1 MAVLAAREIYRFAR
15 MAGFTPD
22 QAVTMTAVA
31 MAESGG
37 NTNAHNPIGE
47 DSRGLWQI
55 NAASHPEMHG
65 VNLYDPLANAR
76 AAYQVSGHGQDI
88 SPWTTTHGIG
98 DAAYLNYR
106 TEAVAAARA
115 IGDNPSGAWTGTEGY
130 GHPLAAGGAPGS
142 GGAGGGGGV
151 TEAALLGGGHG
162 GALHHGGDPT
172 GATGGGNAALHTF
185 LSSALAQDGD
195 AYVWGVHD
203 EISDPDPKSFDCSEL
218 VKWSAGRAGVTLDDG
233 SWNQYLQLQSGGHTI
248 SVEEAAHTPGA
259 LLFSFS
265 SAPTPGAGRPEEA
278 HVAISLG
285 DGRTIEASSPE
296 TGVGIHKVGHRFNYA
311 AVIPGLSDSMVG
323 SGPLDVA
330 AAAGGAGGGIGG
342 PGDALTAGSGFGA
355 LGLDTDNDGI
365 TDEMELRLGTDPTK
379 LDTDGDHLS
388 DGYELL
394 HTHTDPTLV
403 DTDHDGMSDSMELAL
418 GNNPVDADSDHD
430 GQIDNAA
437 HIHGATTDTDFDGVS
452 DLLEKLL
459 KTDPT
464 KADSDGDGFLDGA
477 EYKAGYN
484 PADPNSNPLTHP
496 GATAG
501 SALDQHPLPHHD
513 VSWGLEDLGGH

>member
-55 NAASHPEMHG
+55 NAASHPEMRG
-65 VNLYDPLANAR
+65 TNLYDPLANAR

-88 SPWTTTHGIG
+88 SPWTTTHGVG

-106 TEAVAAARA
+106 TEAIAAARA
-115 IGDNPSGAWTGTEGY
+115 VGDNPTGEWTGTEGY
-130 GHPLAAGGAPGS
+130 GHPLAAAGHPGS
-142 GGAGGGGGV
+142 GASGGV
-151 TEAALLGGGHG
+151 LAAPGTESALLGS
-162 GALHHGGDPT
+162 HGGDPT

-195 AYVWGVHD
+195 AYIWGVHD
-203 EISDPDPKSFDCSEL
+203 EISDPDPKAFDCSEL
-218 VKWSAGRAGVTLDDG
+218 VKWSAGRAGVELQDG
-233 SWNQYLQLQSGGHTI
+233 SWNQYLELQGGGHTI
-248 SVEEAAHTPGA
+248 SVDQAAHTPGA
-259 LLFSFS
+259 LLFYFS
-265 SAPTPGAGRPEEA
+265 STPSAGAGRPEQA

-296 TGVGIHKVGHRFNYA
+296 TGVGIHQIGHRFNYA

-323 SGPLDVA
+323 SGPLDLA
-330 AAAGGAGGGIGG
+330 AAAGGAGG
-342 PGDALTAGSGFGA
+342 PGDALTAGSGLGA
-355 LGLDTDNDGI
+355 LGLDTDQDGI

-379 LDTDGDHLS
+379 VDTDGDHLS

-394 HTHTDPTLV
+394 HMHTDPTLA
-403 DTDHDGMSDSMELAL
+403 DTDHDGISDSMELAL
-418 GNNPVDADSDHD
+418 GYNPLDADTDHD

-437 HIHGATTDTDFDGVS
+437 HIQGATTDTDFDGVS

-464 KADSDGDGFLDGA
+464 KADTDGDGFTDGA

-484 PADPNSNPLTHP
+484 PADPHSNPLAHSSP
-496 GATAG
+496 AGTAG
-501 SALDQHPLPHHD
+501 LDQHPLPHHD
-513 VSWGLEDLGGH
+513 VSWGLEDLGEH

>member
-1 MAVLAAREIYRFAR
+1 MAELAAREIYRFAR

-31 MAESGG
+31 LAESGG
-37 NTNAHNPIGE
+37 NTAAHNPVGE

-55 NAASHPEMHG
+55 NAASHPEMRG
-65 VNLYDPLANAR
+65 INLYDPLATAR
-76 AAYQVSGHGQDI
+76 AAYQVSGHGKDI

-98 DAAYLNYR
+98 DAPYLSHR
-106 TEAVAAARA
+106 TEALAAARA
-115 IGDNPSGAWTGTEGY
+115 VGDSPSGEWTGTEGY
-130 GHPLAAGGAPGS
+130 GHPLAAAGHPGSDPTGGLGS
-142 GGAGGGGGV
+142 GGG
-151 TEAALLGGGHG
+151 LGG
-162 GALHHGGDPT
+162 ADPT
-172 GATGGGNAALHTF
+172 GGNAALHTF

-265 SAPTPGAGRPEEA
+265 SPPTPGAGRPEEA

-296 TGVGIHKVGHRFNYA
+296 TGVGIHHVGHRFNYA
-311 AVIPGLSDSMVG
+311 AVIPGLSDGLVG
-323 SGPLDVA
+323 SGPVDLT
-330 AAAGGAGGGIGG
+330 AAAGAGAGGGA
-342 PGDALTAGSGFGA
+342 GDALTGGSGMAA
-355 LGLDTDNDGI
+355 LGLDSDHDGI
-365 TDEMELRLGTDPTK
+365 TDDMEARLGTDATK
-379 LDTDGDHLS
+379 MDTDGDHLS

-403 DTDHDGMSDSMELAL
+403 DSDHDGISDSMELAL
-418 GNNPVDADSDHD
+418 GNNPLDADSDHD

-437 HIHGATTDTDFDGVS
+437 HIRGGTTDTDFDGVS

-459 KTDPT
+459 RTDPT

-477 EYKAGYN
+477 EYKAGYD
-484 PADPNSNPLTHP
+484 PADPHSNPLTQP
-496 GATAG
+496 TGAAG
-501 SALDQHPLPHHD
+501 LDQHPLPHHD
-513 VSWGLEDLGGH
+513 VSWGLDDLGEH